1 MSNQKDKI
9 VSWQGVLFV
18 ACAVLTALVI
28 GLVSQLQASKE
39 EKAKADARVKVIA
52 DLYELKIDSI
62 QTMHTVDSLAFNDS
76 INKYKILANAN
87 IIINI
92 KKDRDEVI
100 GRISSADNNE
110 RDQLWA
116 TYSPKN

>member
-28 GLVSQLQASKE
+28 GLFSQLQANKE

-87 IIINI
+87 LIINI

>member
-1 MSNQKDKI
+1 MSRQNNKAI
-9 VSWQGVLFV
+9 SWQGIAFI
-18 ACAVLTALVI
+18 ACAILTVIVL

-39 EKAKADARVKVIA
+39 AKAKADARLKVIS

-62 QTMHTVDSLAFNDS
+62 QTMHIVDSLAYHDS
-76 INKYKILANAN
+76 INKYKVLANAN
-87 IIINI
+87 LIINI

>member
-1 MSNQKDKI
+1 MNQKDKI
-9 VSWQGVLFV
+9 VTWQGVSFV
-18 ACAVLTALVI
+18 GFAILTALLV
-28 GLVSQLQASKE
+28 GVVSQRDAERIAKT
-39 EKAKADARVKVIA
+39 KADARVKVIA
-52 DLYELKIDSI
+52 DLYQLKIDSI
-62 QTMHTVDSLAFNDS
+62 QTMHTVDSLAFHDS
-76 INKYKILANAN
+76 INKYKILANAHL
-87 IIINI
+87 IINI

>member
-1 MSNQKDKI
+1 MNQQNSKAI
-9 VSWQGVLFV
+9 SWQGIAFI
-18 ACAVLTALVI
+18 ACAILTVIVL

-39 EKAKADARVKVIA
+39 DKAKADARLKVIS

-87 IIINI
+87 LIINI

-100 GRISSADNNE
+100 GRISSADNDE
-110 RDQLWA
+110 RDQLWT

>member
-1 MSNQKDKI
+1 MNRQNNK
-9 VSWQGVLFV
+9 VTWQGVAFL
-18 ACAVLTALVI
+18 ACAILTTLLI
-28 GLVSQLQASKE
+28 GVVSQLQGTKE
-39 EKAKADARVKVIA
+39 AKTKADARLKVIA

-62 QTMHTVDSLAFNDS
+62 QTMHIVDSLAYHDS

-92 KKDRDEVI
+92 KKEKDEVI
-100 GRISSADNNE
+100 GRISSADNIQ

>member
-1 MSNQKDKI
+1 MSKLKVNTTAVIIIVITGLIGGIIYLSNSINSYKKDI
-9 VSWQGVLFV
+9 DSY
-18 ACAVLTALVI
+18 
-28 GLVSQLQASKE
+28 
-39 EKAKADARVKVIA
+39 KAKLKTYD
-52 DLYELKIDSI
+52 DLTQLKIDSI
-62 QTMHTVDSLAFNDS
+62 KTQYFLDSLSYTDS

-87 IIINI
+87 LIINI

-110 RDQLWA
+110 RDQLWT

>member
-1 MSNQKDKI
+1 MKQNNKAI
-9 VSWQGVLFV
+9 TWQGIAAI
-18 ACAVLTALVI
+18 ACAILTVIVI

-39 EKAKADARVKVIA
+39 AKEKADARVKVIA

-87 IIINI
+87 LIINI

>member
-1 MSNQKDKI
+1 MNNQNSKVI
-9 VSWQGVLFV
+9 SWQGVLFV

-28 GLVSQLQASKE
+28 GLFSQLQASKE

-62 QTMHTVDSLAFNDS
+62 QTMHTIDSLAFHDS
-76 INKYKILANAN
+76 INKYKILANAHL
-87 IIINI
+87 IINI

-110 RDQLWA
+110 RDQLWT

>member
-1 MSNQKDKI
+1 MNSQNNKVI
-9 VSWQGVLFV
+9 SLQGVLFV
-18 ACAVLTALVI
+18 AGAILVVLII
-28 GLVSQLQASKE
+28 GLISQLQASKE
-39 EKAKADARVKVIA
+39 EKAKADAKLKVIA

-62 QTMHTVDSLAFNDS
+62 KTMHTVDSLAFNDS

-87 IIINI
+87 LIINI

>member
-1 MSNQKDKI
+1 MSQNSKAI
-9 VSWQGVLFV
+9 TWQGIAFI
-18 ACAVLTALVI
+18 ACAILTVIVL
-28 GLVSQLQASKE
+28 GLVSELQAGKKD
-39 EKAKADARVKVIA
+39 KAKADARLKVIS

-62 QTMHTVDSLAFNDS
+62 QTMHIVDSLAFHDS
-76 INKYKILANAN
+76 INKYKILANAHL
-87 IIINI
+87 IINI

-100 GRISSADNNE
+100 GRISTADNDE

>member
-1 MSNQKDKI
+1 MNQKDKVI
-9 VSWQGVLFV
+9 TWQGVVFV
-18 ACAVLTALVI
+18 ACAMLLAIGI
-28 GLVSQLQASKE
+28 GLFSQLQASKE
-39 EKAKADARVKVIA
+39 AKAKADAKLRVIS

-92 KKDRDEVI
+92 KRNKDEVI
-100 GRISSADNNE
+100 GRISSADNTQ

-116 TYSPKN
+116 TYSPKD